1 LKATL
6 GLEDEAGFT
15 LVSPV
20 KRTWSR
26 RGQTPIFRT
35 RIDHR
40 DRLNILGIQL
50 ASHKGK
56 KIRLSV
62 SNSRYEN
69 YIWVLL
75 AWIAKSKPT
84 SQDLAIL
91 RSHNGNCCLSV
102 KSYWNTI
109 TGLEV
114 IAFLKQILRLVR
126 GHIIIVWDR
135 HPIHRRA
142 RVKEFIQT
150 QKRLHV
156 FEFPVAAPELNP
168 AEYIWTQTKAY
179 TAGTA
184 PHDTYELQS
193 NVFAGVSR
201 TRISQKRLFACLRNS
216 KINWTD

>member
-40 DRLNILGIQL
+40 DRLNILGIL
-50 ASHKGK
+50 LVSPKGK
-56 KIRLSV
+56 KVR
-62 SNSRYEN
+62 
-69 YIWVLL
+69 
-75 AWIAKSKPT
+75 
-84 SQDLAIL
+84 
-91 RSHNGNCCLSV
+91 LSV

-109 TGLEV
+109 TGIEV

-142 RVKEFIQT
+142 LVKEFIRS
-150 QKRLHV
+150 QKRLHI

-168 AEYIWTQTKAY
+168 AEYVWTQTKSY

-184 PHDTYELQS
+184 PHDTDELQS
-193 NVFAGVSR
+193 NVFAGISR